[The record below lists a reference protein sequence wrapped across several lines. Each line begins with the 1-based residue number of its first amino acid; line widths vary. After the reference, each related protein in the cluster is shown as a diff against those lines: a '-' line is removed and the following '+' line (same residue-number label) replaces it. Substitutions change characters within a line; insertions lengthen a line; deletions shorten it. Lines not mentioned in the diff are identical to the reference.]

1 MKRLICVLI
10 LLLHSVVFFH
20 CYAETG
26 ERVDVSSFGAVPN
39 DGLDDSEAIRK
50 ACDYCRHRKGAV
62 LFSPPGLY
70 NYRDSLALKIERDA
84 ISGTY
89 GENVQGTLFKPDAP
103 YVKALDL
110 AGAEDL
116 VIDAGGATLLLDGW
130 YEVISIVGA
139 RNVTVKGL
147 SITYRRPPNTVGK
160 IMKLNEK
167 SFDMQIDP
175 ERYYYLDEVVT
186 GRIHYVGAVKK
197 TLYTGGRCFGKEL
210 LSKDMIR
217 IYTDFKPSIGDY
229 CVLRHSGHYRPAI
242 MIKESSDVFIEDV
255 KIHSQPGMGIVGHLS
270 ENITM
275 NNLQV
280 IPEAG
285 AVISTNTD
293 ATHFTSCKGRI
304 TIENCKFGGQGD
316 DCTNIHNYYYT
327 IVPQTKRSVE
337 IKIQNADLHAL
348 SLDYPDVGDTLL
360 VVNKSN
366 LIERERFVVQQVDT
380 SVADWKVCVTLD
392 KDWLIGSPDLF
403 YMTNITRRPSV
414 RITNNTV
421 KSHLARAFL
430 IKSKNVLINKNV
442 IQNSTGTAIQLGA
455 EAGWRESGPVENV
468 LIENNWISGCGYA
481 QGTQGA
487 SSGISVAVSGV
498 KEKTGLLNKNILI
511 RNNVIE
517 AVNEHAI
524 AIEDAEDVQIVNN
537 DISGCLQPVYMNNT
551 QSVVVKNI
559 RYLE

>member
-1 MKRLICVLI
+1 M
-10 LLLHSVVFFH
+10 
-20 CYAETG
+20 
-26 ERVDVSSFGAVPN
+26 
-39 DGLDDSEAIRK
+39 
-50 ACDYCRHRKGAV
+50 
-62 LFSPPGLY
+62 
-70 NYRDSLALKIERDA
+70 
-84 ISGTY
+84 
-89 GENVQGTLFKPDAP
+89 
-103 YVKALDL
+103 
-110 AGAEDL
+110 
-116 VIDAGGATLLLDGW
+116 
-130 YEVISIVGA
+130 
-139 RNVTVKGL
+139 RN
-147 SITYRRPPNTVGK
+147 
-160 IMKLNEK
+160 LN
-167 SFDMQIDP
+167 
-175 ERYYYLDEVVT
+175 
-186 GRIHYVGAVKK
+186 
-197 TLYTGGRCFGKEL
+197 
-210 LSKDMIR
+210 
-217 IYTDFKPSIGDY
+217 
-229 CVLRHSGHYRPAI
+229 
-242 MIKESSDVFIEDV
+242 
-255 KIHSQPGMGIVGHLS
+255 
-270 ENITM
+270 
-275 NNLQV
+275 
-280 IPEAG
+280 
-285 AVISTNTD
+285 
-293 ATHFTSCKGRI
+293 
-304 TIENCKFGGQGD
+304 
-316 DCTNIHNYYYT
+316 NYYYT

-360 VVNKSN
+360 VVNKNN

-380 SVADWKVCVTLD
+380 FVADWKVCVTLD

-487 SSGISVAVSGV
+487 SSGISVSVSGV